1 MSLVEAPKEQG
12 VAAPNNALKAL
23 TPFAGTGEA
32 GPLA

>member
-1 MSLVEAPKEQG
+1 MKNTRTTRSHK
-12 VAAPNNALKAL
+12 PNNALKAL

>member
-1 MSLVEAPKEQG
+1 MKAKTSIRNGRP
-12 VAAPNNALKAL
+12 PNNALKAL